1 LPPQYP
7 DNDLLFRH
15 HRWLTKLLILEDTK
29 LKSVPRIPLS
39 HPFAERLIRTIRRAD
54 CSPAG
59 EVLLPGLYQLP
70 VSA

>member
-15 HRWLTKLLILEDTK
+15 HRWLTNLRILEDTK
-29 LKSVPRIPLS
+29 LESVPRIPLS
-39 HPFAERLIRTIRRAD
+39 HPFAERLVRTIRR
-54 CSPAG
+54 SGGNPAR
-59 EVLLPGLYQLP
+59 EVLLPGLYQFP